1 MSVHSILYFE
11 YGMSFDWVA
20 FTICLF
26 RFGFRL
32 LSFLSAIVI
41 IWIVDPIEH
50 IKKIF
55 FRHLFCE
62 LLTLFCELLTL
73 FCEQITFLKCK
84 KPYFT
89 RISTLSHIRAK
100 ISSAS
105 FGAVRFS
112 EKCDYVNFGLFAIY
126 TNTSSYHISVTKS
139 QNSTLSF
146 VLWGFLTSKITFLTL
161 NLVFFPLKCV
171 KSSHSF

>member
-1 MSVHSILYFE
+1 M
-11 YGMSFDWVA
+11 G
-20 FTICLF
+20 
-26 RFGFRL
+26 
-32 LSFLSAIVI
+32 
-41 IWIVDPIEH
+41 PIEH

-62 LLTLFCELLTL
+62 LFTLFCELLTL

-89 RISTLSHIRAK
+89 GISTLSHIRAK

-112 EKCDYVNFGLFAIY
+112 EKCDYVNFGLFSIY

-171 KSSHSF
+171 KLSHSF